1 METLNRILLPVEFSE
16 RCVGAGRY
24 ARALANQFHSQ
35 VILLHVVESRLG
47 YGGAEIGAPGPDW
60 VEKIRE
66 ERENV
71 LQSFLEEEFRG
82 LAVRRILL
90 EGDPAKRIV
99 EYAHQ
104 EKIDLIVLPTHGY
117 GPFRRFLL
125 GSVVAKVLHDA
136 DCPVFTGVHMEEAP
150 PPEDIR
156 FEQIVCAL
164 DLGPQSSRVL
174 AWAAGF
180 AKSAGSQLTLVHV
193 AKAPAVVTVASP
205 SGEEPEEIEQARE
218 SLRDLQREA
227 GIEAEIEVVTGSL
240 AEAMYECSAR
250 RGADLLVIGRGTSK
264 GVIGRLRSNAYTLIR
279 DSPCAVVSV

>member
-1 METLNRILLPVEFSE
+1 METLKRILLPVEFSE

-66 ERENV
+66 ERENM
-71 LQSFLEEEFRG
+71 LRSFLEEEFRG
-82 LAVRRILL
+82 MPVTRILL
-90 EGDPAKRIV
+90 DGDPAKRIV

-104 EKIDLIVLPTHGY
+104 ESVDLIVLPTHGY

-150 PPEDIR
+150 PPVDIR
-156 FEQIVCAL
+156 FEKIVCAL
-164 DLGPQSSRVL
+164 DLGPQSSKVL

-180 AKSAGSQLTLVHV
+180 AQAAGSQLTLVHV

-205 SGEEPEEIEQARE
+205 SEEEPEAIQQARE
-218 SLRDLQREA
+218 GLGDLRREA
-227 GIEAEIEVVTGSL
+227 GIDAEIEVETGEL
-240 AEAMYECSAR
+240 TEIIYECAAR

-264 GVIGRLRSNAYTLIR
+264 GIIGRLRSNAYELIR
-279 DSPCAVVSV
+279 ESPCAVVSV